1 LQSHDLVPE
10 SSRPFWNRKVHGG
23 KTETEEADDDRERFD
38 PADVVRL
45 WKAAEAKGDFVL
57 ATAIKLAAYTGARRE
72 GICTLKVSSVRSDP
86 DTKIR
91 FLSLSEKTTA
101 GKRDVPIHSAV
112 AIAIDEL
119 VRAAGKDGW
128 LIASDENKYGTRG
141 DAIGKRFTRLKTD
154 MGFGNRHVFHSIRHT
169 VAHLLES
176 AECPEN
182 VAKDVV
188 GHVKQSMTYGLY
200 SGVTKLDLRAK
211 WIEKA
216 IMYPVA

>member
-1 LQSHDLVPE
+1 M
-10 SSRPFWNRKVHGG
+10 
-23 KTETEEADDDRERFD
+23 
-38 PADVVRL
+38 
-45 WKAAEAKGDFVL
+45 
-57 ATAIKLAAYTGARRE
+57 
-72 GICTLKVSSVRSDP
+72 
-86 DTKIR
+86 
-91 FLSLSEKTTA
+91 
-101 GKRDVPIHSAV
+101 
-112 AIAIDEL
+112 
-119 VRAAGKDGW
+119 
-128 LIASDENKYGTRG
+128 
-141 DAIGKRFTRLKTD
+141 KTD